1 VHIDNMSKEF
11 GSTIA
16 VDNLSLE
23 IQDNQIFSLLGHNGA
38 GKTTILNILTGIF
51 EPTKGTA
58 RI

>member
-1 VHIDNMSKEF
+1 MSKEF

>member
-1 VHIDNMSKEF
+1 MHIDNMSKEF